1 VGSNLES
8 KTTDTFSRRMIQ
20 SFMDIIVLKRLTGD
34 RLMSGYDLIKYFH
47 NEFNILLSPGTIYSL
62 LYSLERKNL
71 IAGDAR
77 QRKMLYGIT
86 LEGEGFLKEVGVM
99 KPYIQTFMSYLF
111 TEQSPPVRVPNSS
124 QLQ

>member
-1 VGSNLES
+1 MGSNLES

-47 NEFNILLSPGTIYSL
+47 NEFNILLSPGTVYSL

-111 TEQSPPVRVPNSS
+111 TEQSPPVHVPNSS

>member
-1 VGSNLES
+1 MGSNLES

-47 NEFNILLSPGTIYSL
+47 NEFNILLSPGTVYSL

-86 LEGEGFLKEVGVM
+86 LEGEGFLKEVVVM
-99 KPYIQTFMSYLF
+99 KSYIQTFMSYLF
-111 TEQSPPVRVPNSS
+111 TEQSSPVRVPNSS